1 MYTIPYTAP
10 YTPTSLAADYPVL
23 NIFWTTCLVFLWI
36 LWFMLLFRV
45 FGDLFR
51 DDSLSGWAKAGWTV
65 FVLVLPFLG
74 VFIYLIARGKGM
86 GLRELKAAQEREA
99 EFRSYVRE
107 AAGSPPAPSTST
119 PTDELARLAELHNTG
134 KLTDEEY
141 QRAKDR
147 ILG

>member
-1 MYTIPYTAP
+1 MHISAR
-10 YTPTSLAADYPVL
+10 LAADYPVL
-23 NIFWTTCLVFLWI
+23 DIFWTTCLIFLWI

-51 DDSLSGWAKAGWTV
+51 DDSLSGWAKAGWAV

-74 VFIYLIARGKGM
+74 VFVYLIARGTGM
-86 GLRELKAAQEREA
+86 GRRELKAAQEREA

-107 AAGSPPAPSTST
+107 AAGTPSAPSTPST
-119 PTDELARLAELHNTG
+119 TDELARIAELHTTG

-141 QRAKDR
+141 QRAKAR